1 MPPLRIVTIG
11 GYGFTEER
19 FVRALRN
26 AGVDVFVDVRQRRGM
41 RGSKYA
47 FLNSSRLQKL
57 LASIGIRYVH
67 ALELAPTTSI
77 RDAQKQDDLKSGTA
91 QRNRM
96 QLSPTFVKKY
106 RSEVLAA
113 FDAEHLRSALDRAKV
128 VALFCVE
135 GNPAACHRSLAA
147 NHLAQV
153 FGSGPVEH
161 LTP

>member
-1 MPPLRIVTIG
+1 LRIVTIG
-11 GYGFTEER
+11 GYGFTEEG

-26 AGVDVFVDVRQRRGM
+26 GGVDVFVDVRQRRGM

-67 ALELAPTTSI
+67 ALELAPTTSV
-77 RDAQKQDDLKSGTA
+77 RDAQKQEDLKSGTA
-91 QRNRM
+91 QRDRM
-96 QLSPTFVKKY
+96 QVSPAFVKKY
-106 RSEVLAA
+106 RSEILAT
-113 FDAEHLRSALDRAKV
+113 FDAEHFSSTLNRANV

-153 FGSGPVEH
+153 FGCGPVEH